1 MKTPALAHL
10 LCAAMLLG
18 GCQAASSPPLPPG
31 SHPGDPFHGD
41 PSAVE
46 DWLAWAATGDAA
58 AGEAE
63 FEFCRG
69 CHRDAGAGRANGSY
83 PRLAGQHASVM
94 VKQIDDIRSGRR
106 QNHRMLPFVDQSVLD
121 RQQVADVAAY
131 LQAQPVTAD
140 NGKGPGTDLER
151 GRLLYARDCAR
162 CHGAAGEGDARKI
175 VPRLSGQHY
184 LYLLREARAIRDGNR
199 GNGDAEMAEL
209 IVGYGDADLE
219 AVFDF
224 VSRLP
229 VS

>member
-1 MKTPALAHL
+1 MKTPALACL
-10 LCAAMLLG
+10 LCAALVVG
-18 GCQAASSPPLPPG
+18 GCQAASPSRSAG
-31 SHPGDPFHGD
+31 SHPEDSVLSD

-46 DWLAWAATGDAA
+46 EWLSWAATGDAA

-69 CHRDAGAGRANGSY
+69 CHRDAGAGRPNGSY

-106 QNHRMLPFVDQSVLD
+106 QNHRMLPFVDQTVLD

-151 GRLLYARDCAR
+151 GRRLYERDCAR
-162 CHGAAGEGDARKI
+162 CHGAAGEGDARAI

-184 LYLLREARAIRDGNR
+184 LYLLREARAIRDGSR
-199 GNGDAEMAEL
+199 GNGDAEMVEL
-209 IVGYGDADLE
+209 IVGYNDADL
-219 AVFDF
+219 
-224 VSRLP
+224 
-229 VS
+229 

>member
-1 MKTPALAHL
+1 MKIAALIIILSCAGLLASAGEATSPAGSH
-10 LCAAMLLG
+10 
-18 GCQAASSPPLPPG
+18 G
-31 SHPGDPFHGD
+31 SHPGDPSLMD
-41 PSAVE
+41 ASAIE
-46 DWLAWAATGDAA
+46 DWLAWAATGNAA

-69 CHRDAGAGRANGSY
+69 CHRDGGAGRANGSY

-106 QNHRMLPFVDQSVLD
+106 QNHRMLPFVDQTVLD

-140 NGKGPGTDLER
+140 NGTGPGTDLDR
-151 GRLLYARDCAR
+151 GRALYERDCAR
-162 CHGAAGEGDARKI
+162 CHGAAGEGDAQRI

-184 LYLLREARAIRDGNR
+184 LYLLREARAIRDGSR
-199 GNGDAEMAEL
+199 GNGNTEMAEL
-209 IVGYGDADLE
+209 ITGYDDADLE

-229 VS
+229 VD

>member
-1 MKTPALAHL
+1 MKILALAVL
-10 LCAAMLLG
+10 SFLACA
-18 GCQAASSPPLPPG
+18 CQATSPADSHG
-31 SHPGDPFHGD
+31 SHPGDPNLAD
-41 PSAVE
+41 ASAVG
-46 DWLAWAATGDAA
+46 DWLAWAATGNAT

-69 CHRDAGAGRANGSY
+69 CHRDGGAGRVNGSY

-106 QNHRMLPFVDQSVLD
+106 QNHRMLPFVDETVLG

-131 LQAQPVTAD
+131 LQALPVTAD
-140 NGKGPGTDLER
+140 NGQGPGTDLDR
-151 GRLLYARDCAR
+151 GRTLYERDCAR
-162 CHGAAGEGDARKI
+162 CHGTTGEGDAQRI

-184 LYLLREARAIRDGNR
+184 LYLLREARAIRDGSR
-199 GNGDAEMAEL
+199 GNGNTEMAEL
-209 IVGYGDADLE
+209 ITGYDDAELE

-229 VS
+229 VG

>member
-1 MKTPALAHL
+1 MKTPILACL
-10 LCAAMLLG
+10 LCAALLAG
-18 GCQAASSPPLPPG
+18 GCQAASTPPSPG
-31 SHPGDPFHGD
+31 SHPGDSALAD
-41 PSAVE
+41 PSARE
-46 DWLAWAATGDAA
+46 DWLAWAQTGNAA
-58 AGEAE
+58 AGENE

-106 QNHRMLPFVDQSVLD
+106 QNHRMLPFVDESVLN

-162 CHGAAGEGDARKI
+162 CHGGAGEGDARAI

-184 LYLLREARAIRDGNR
+184 LYLLREARAIRDGSR
-199 GNGDAEMAEL
+199 GNGSTEMVEL
-209 IVGYGDADLE
+209 IVGYDDADLE

-224 VSRLP
+224 ISRLP
-229 VS
+229 VD

>member
-1 MKTPALAHL
+1 MKTPALPHL
-10 LCAAMLLG
+10 LCAALLAG
-18 GCQAASSPPLPPG
+18 GCQAASPPLSTG
-31 SHPGDPFHGD
+31 SHPGDPVAED

-46 DWLAWAATGDAA
+46 DWLAWAATGDVA

-69 CHRDAGAGRANGSY
+69 CHRDAGAGRPNGSY

-106 QNHRMLPFVDQSVLD
+106 QNHRMLPFVDESVLG

-131 LQAQPVTAD
+131 LQAQPVMAD
-140 NGKGPGTDLER
+140 NGKGPGTNLEH
-151 GRLLYARDCAR
+151 GKRLYERDCAR
-162 CHGAAGEGDARKI
+162 CHGAAGEGDARTI

-184 LYLLREARAIRDGNR
+184 LYLLREARVIRDGGR
-199 GNGDAEMAEL
+199 GNANTEMAEL
-209 IVGYGDADLE
+209 ITGYEDADLE

-229 VS
+229 VP

>member
-1 MKTPALAHL
+1 MKTPALAYL
-10 LCAAMLLG
+10 LCAALLAG
-18 GCQAASSPPLPPG
+18 GCQAASPPVSPG
-31 SHPGDPFHGD
+31 SHPGDPVLED
-41 PSAVE
+41 PSAVQ

-69 CHRDAGAGRANGSY
+69 CHRDAGAGRPNGSY

-106 QNHRMLPFVDQSVLD
+106 QNHRMLPFVDESVLG

-131 LQAQPVTAD
+131 LQALPVTAD
-140 NGKGPGTDLER
+140 HGKGPGTSLER
-151 GRLLYARDCAR
+151 GRMLYERDCAR
-162 CHGAAGEGDARKI
+162 CHGAAGEGDARAI

-184 LYLLREARAIRDGNR
+184 LYLLREARVIRDGGR
-199 GNGDAEMAEL
+199 GNANTEMAEL
-209 IVGYGDADLE
+209 ITGYDDADLE

-224 VSRLP
+224 ISRLP
-229 VS
+229 VD

>member
-10 LCAAMLLG
+10 LCAALLVG
-18 GCQAASSPPLPPG
+18 GCQAASPPDSRG
-31 SHPGDPFHGD
+31 SHPGDTTLED

-46 DWLAWAATGDAA
+46 DWLAWAATGNAA

-106 QNHRMLPFVDQSVLD
+106 QNHRMLPFVDETVLS

-140 NGKGPGTDLER
+140 NGKGPGTDLDR
-151 GRLLYARDCAR
+151 GRALYERDCAR
-162 CHGAAGEGDARKI
+162 CHGAAGEGDPRRI

-184 LYLLREARAIRDGNR
+184 LYLLREARAIRDGGR
-199 GNGDAEMAEL
+199 GNGNTEMVEL
-209 IVGYGDADLE
+209 ITGYDDADFE
-219 AVFDF
+219 AVFDY

-229 VS
+229 LT